1 MVTVCEILSNP
12 LNYDG
17 MFVTVRD
24 RTAGTAE
31 GLWLIGQ
38 ECPGIFKTEGYVW
51 KSLISVVKPGNYQ
64 VPAVEFAFDEASEDK
79 LNPKYRKLRNVFP
92 EECLRWTYTGLF
104 ETRKEWKWTRWKTPI
119 GFGHEGGAPGQLIVR
134 SVDDVASIPN
144 CTKDKTSHTP

>member
-38 ECPGIFKTEGYVW
+38 ECP
-51 KSLISVVKPGNYQ
+51 
-64 VPAVEFAFDEASEDK
+64 EFSR
-79 LNPKYRKLRNVFP
+79 RKDM
-92 EECLRWTYTGLF
+92 
-104 ETRKEWKWTRWKTPI
+104 
-119 GFGHEGGAPGQLIVR
+119 FGKA
-134 SVDDVASIPN
+134 
-144 CTKDKTSHTP
+144 